1 MACLK
6 LLPLNKIYEAL
17 LRDLLEF
24 PLVLHPVVQL
34 AEKTR
39 IFTKK
44 YNHSSHLFT
53 KDKNYRKDYS

>member
-34 AEKTR
+34 GEKNKD
-39 IFTKK
+39 FHKK
-44 YNHSSHLFT
+44 YKCSLHPLTNN
-53 KDKNYRKDYS
+53 KNYRKEY